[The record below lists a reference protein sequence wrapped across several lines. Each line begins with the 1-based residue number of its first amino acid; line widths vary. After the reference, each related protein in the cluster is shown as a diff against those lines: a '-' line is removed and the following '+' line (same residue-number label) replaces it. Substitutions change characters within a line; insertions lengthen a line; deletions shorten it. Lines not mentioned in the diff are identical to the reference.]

1 MRRTVAQYRLAPDA
15 FSDPA
20 KISEHVTN
28 LNKLLQNLGDR
39 LDTIQQ
45 VGATAPPTPQGL
57 TVEGK
62 QGFLN
67 IAWQRV
73 ENCDGYVL
81 CWSAVSGMV
90 PLLGRYTLHD
100 QDAANYRL
108 PTGNT
113 ATTLF
118 FTVSAFKG
126 NKASLPSASVSAAS
140 VVFSTS
146 TDAAPKNALLTPRAA
161 LVAIPRNGT
170 TLA

>member
-1 MRRTVAQYRLAPDA
+1 MRKNVTQYRLPTGTN
-15 FSDPA
+15 FSNPA
-20 KISEHVTN
+20 HLDQ
-28 LNKLLQNLGDR
+28 LNKMLQNLGDR

-45 VGATAPPTPQGL
+45 VGATAPTAPQSL
-57 TVEGK
+57 AVQSL
-62 QGFLN
+62 QGVLN
-67 IAWQRV
+67 VTWQRV
-73 ENCDGYVL
+73 ASCDGYVL
-81 CWSAVSGMV
+81 CWSANSGMV

-113 ATTLF
+113 ATTYF
-118 FTVSAFKG
+118 FTVSALKG
-126 NKASLPSASVSAAS
+126 NKVSPPSAAVSAAS

-146 TDAAPKNALLTPRAA
+146 TDSAPKNAPLTPRAA